1 MTYNEFYGI
10 ANRNYQILTPDAKL
24 NLAKLDKAGLKNIVN
39 FKWRLSARQ
48 WVSQLESDEYILSSI
63 LKNKGKL
70 NEFFG
75 RLTHDNQLNLRSAL
89 LQRSCE
95 SVQKFEEFLF
105 LFNDLTSDEYDS
117 IKGSAT
123 FANFRVSNKAAESSD
138 EIISFLNSLPKNNR
152 VGILFSKSFQE
163 YNRSEYGIVDLILN
177 KDFKTD
183 DFDSVDFLEVV
194 QLINSFR
201 VEAANKSRLLN
212 SLVNKF
218 ALTLIG
224 SYEQTLMIAA
234 SPEAESLYVSN
245 ELFQMVIQQCTLK
258 KQFVANSELDRPL
271 AVDLQEDFEI
281 KPADNSGT
289 GELKFEPPSY
299 DQLIVAAKELEPKSK
314 YLAIQT
320 YCQAMGL
327 ANQNID
333 PKILDRAFTLADSN
347 QETRTYQR
355 LIGLF
360 ELHFRQELENFHHLT
375 LDSQVEKL
383 SDISRCN
390 SNYHSLCVKADGS
403 RAFNL
408 PIGIY
413 ENLVECTHRLKIA
426 AFDPLA
432 STDNLDTIRKAW

>member
-1 MTYNEFYGI
+1 MSGSAWPKAVELMRNNNNLNHLLNYFLSMKFKDRQNNFDYLIENTDMTYNEFYGI
-10 ANRNYQILTPDAKL
+10 ANRNYRLLTADAKL
-24 NLAKLDKAGLKNIVN
+24 NLAKLDKVGLKNIV
-39 FKWRLSARQ
+39 KSKMRLRKKQ
-48 WVSQLESDEYILSSI
+48 WISLLENDKYILSSI
-63 LKNKGKL
+63 LNSKVEF

-75 RLTHDNQLNLRSAL
+75 RLTYENQLSLRSAL
-89 LQRSCE
+89 LRRSCE
-95 SVQKFEEFLF
+95 SVQKFEKFLF

-117 IKGSAT
+117 INRSAN
-123 FANFRVSNKAAESSD
+123 FADFRVSNKAAESQD

-201 VEAANKSRLLN
+201 VEVANKSGLLN

-258 KQFVANSELDRPL
+258 KQFVANSQLDRPL
-271 AVDLQEDFEI
+271 AVDLQEDFKI

-289 GELKFEPPSY
+289 GVLKFEPPSY
-299 DQLIVAAKELEPKSK
+299 DQLIVAAKELESKSK
-314 YLAIQT
+314 YLAINVLPS
-320 YCQAMGL
+320 YG
-327 ANQNID
+327 
-333 PKILDRAFTLADSN
+333 
-347 QETRTYQR
+347 
-355 LIGLF
+355 
-360 ELHFRQELENFHHLT
+360 
-375 LDSQVEKL
+375 
-383 SDISRCN
+383 ISKPEYR
-390 SNYHSLCVKADGS
+390 
-403 RAFNL
+403 
-408 PIGIY
+408 P
-413 ENLVECTHRLKIA
+413 
-426 AFDPLA
+426 
-432 STDNLDTIRKAW
+432 